1 MKKTISFSDLILFA
15 YNELD
20 QTKTEEIKKAII
32 SNEQIRAQ
40 VDELIK
46 TKSFLDNSHA
56 SPSRNIITNILNYSK
71 SFEVFTIN
79 NTDFLTLG
87 KN

>member
-20 QTKTEEIKKAII
+20 RTKTEEIKKAII
-32 SNEQIRAQ
+32 SNDQIRAQ

-46 TKSFLDNSHA
+46 TKSFLDNSHIL
-56 SPSRNIITNILNYSK
+56 PSKSIITSILNYSK
-71 SFEVFTIN
+71 SFEVFTLN
-79 NTDFLTLG
+79 ETDSLSFG